1 MNKDQLPI
9 ENNSRHPRVLV
20 FGGLNMGLITKVTRM
35 PEEGETIRGNEFYAS
50 SGGKGATQ
58 AVAASR
64 NIAEVKMIGKVG
76 DDIFGKSLLD
86 TLNNE
91 NIDTDHIGVDSIAST
106 GTGVIIVD
114 SSSQNRVI
122 ATYGANLKC
131 DYEQLQSVNQSVE
144 WADILMLQMEIPFEL
159 SVQAARI
166 AKANNTTVLLD
177 PAPASRIQLN
187 EYQYFDVITPNQIE
201 AEYFTGV
208 KVEDENSAAKAA
220 AILFDRGIGTVII
233 TVGDQGVY
241 YKTEDESG
249 FVPAFKI
256 DSIDTTSAGDAFNG
270 AFASCLTKNMSIYD
284 AVRFGCAAGALAVSK
299 KGVQDSMPYSNDIYS
314 FIENYCR

>member
-1 MNKDQLPI
+1 MNKKQLAV
-9 ENNSRHPRVLV
+9 ENNSCHPRVLV
-20 FGGLNMGLITKVTRM
+20 FGGLNMGLITKVPRM
-35 PEEGETIRGNEFYAS
+35 PEEGETLRGSEFYSS

-64 NIAEVKMIGKVG
+64 NLAEVKMIGKVG
-76 DDIFGKSLLD
+76 DDIFGRSLLD

-91 NIDTDHIGVDSIAST
+91 NIDTAHIGTDGIAST

-131 DYEQLQSVNQSVE
+131 DYQQLQSVNQLID

-177 PAPASRIQLN
+177 PAPASSIQLN

-201 AEYFTGV
+201 AEYFTGL
-208 KVEDENSAAKAA
+208 KVESESSAAKAA
-220 AILFDRGIGTVII
+220 GILFDRGVGIVII
-233 TVGDQGVY
+233 TVGDKGVY
-241 YKTEDESG
+241 YKTQNENG
-249 FVPAFKI
+249 FVDSFKI

-270 AFASCLTKNMSIYD
+270 AFASCLTKDMSIYD
-284 AVRFGCAAGALAVSK
+284 SVRFACAAGALAVSK
-299 KGVQDSMPYSNDIYS
+299 KGVQDSMPYSSDIHS
-314 FIENYCR
+314 FMDNYCR

>member
-1 MNKDQLPI
+1 MNKDQLAV
-9 ENNSRHPRVLV
+9 ENNSCHPRVLV
-20 FGGLNMGLITKVTRM
+20 FGGLNMGLITKLPRM
-35 PEEGETIRGNEFYAS
+35 PEEGETLRGNEFYAS

-64 NIAEVKMIGKVG
+64 NLTEVKMIGKVG
-76 DDIFGKSLLD
+76 DDIFGRSLLD

-91 NIDTDHIGVDSIAST
+91 NIDTGHIATDGIAST

-131 DYEQLQSVNQSVE
+131 DYKQLQSVNQLID

-159 SVQAARI
+159 SVQAARN

-177 PAPASRIQLN
+177 PAPASKIQIN

-201 AEYFTGV
+201 AEYFTGL
-208 KVEDENSAAKAA
+208 KVESESSAAKAA
-220 AILFDRGIGTVII
+220 EILFDRGVETVII

-241 YKTEDESG
+241 YKTQDESG
-249 FVPAFKI
+249 FVDSFKI

-270 AFASCLTKNMSIYD
+270 AFASCLTKDMSIYD
-284 AVRFGCAAGALAVSK
+284 SVRFACAAGALAVSK
-299 KGVQDSMPYSNDIYS
+299 KGVQDSMPYSNDIHS
-314 FIENYCR
+314 FMDNYCR

>member
-1 MNKDQLPI
+1 MNKNQLAV
-9 ENNSRHPRVLV
+9 ENNSCHPRVLV
-20 FGGLNMGLITKVTRM
+20 FGGLNMGLITKVPRM
-35 PEEGETIRGNEFYAS
+35 PEEGETLRGSEFYAS

-64 NIAEVKMIGKVG
+64 NLAEVKMIGKVG
-76 DDIFGKSLLD
+76 DDIFGRSLLD

-91 NIDTDHIGVDSIAST
+91 NIDTGHIATDGIAST

-131 DYEQLQSVNQSVE
+131 DYQQLQSVNQLID

-177 PAPASRIQLN
+177 PAPASSIQLN

-201 AEYFTGV
+201 AEYFTGL
-208 KVEDENSAAKAA
+208 KVESESSAGKASE
-220 AILFDRGIGTVII
+220 ILFDRGVGTVII

-241 YKTEDESG
+241 YKTQDESG
-249 FVPAFKI
+249 FVPSFKI

-270 AFASCLTKNMSIYD
+270 AFASCLTKDMLIYD
-284 AVRFGCAAGALAVSK
+284 SVRFACAAGALAVSK
-299 KGVQDSMPYSNDIYS
+299 KGVQDSMPYSNDIHS
-314 FIENYCR
+314 FMDNYCR

>member
-1 MNKDQLPI
+1 MNKDQLAV
-9 ENNSRHPRVLV
+9 ENNSCHPRVLV
-20 FGGLNMGLITKVTRM
+20 FGGLNMGLITKVPSM
-35 PEEGETIRGNEFYAS
+35 PEEGETLRGNEFYAS

-64 NIAEVKMIGKVG
+64 NLTEVKMIGKVG
-76 DDIFGKSLLD
+76 DDIFGKSLLN

-91 NIDTDHIGVDSIAST
+91 NIHTDHIGIDDIAST

-131 DYEQLQSVNQSVE
+131 DYKQLQSVNQLIE

-177 PAPASRIQLN
+177 PAPASKIQIN

-201 AEYFTGV
+201 AEYFTGL
-208 KVEDENSAAKAA
+208 KVESESSAAKAA
-220 AILFDRGIGTVII
+220 EILFDRGVETVII

-241 YKTEDESG
+241 YKTQDENG
-249 FVPAFKI
+249 FVDSFKI

-270 AFASCLTKNMSIYD
+270 AFASCLTKDMSIYD
-284 AVRFGCAAGALAVSK
+284 SVRFACAAGALAVSK
-299 KGVQDSMPYSNDIYS
+299 KGVQDSMPYSNDIHS
-314 FIENYCR
+314 FMENYCR

>member
-1 MNKDQLPI
+1 MNKKQLAV
-9 ENNSRHPRVLV
+9 ENNSCHPRVLV
-20 FGGLNMGLITKVTRM
+20 FGGLNMGLITKVPRM
-35 PEEGETIRGNEFYAS
+35 PEEGETLRGSEFYSS

-64 NIAEVKMIGKVG
+64 NLAEVKMIGKVG

-91 NIDTDHIGVDSIAST
+91 NIDTAHIGTDGIAST

-131 DYEQLQSVNQSVE
+131 DYQQLQSVNQLID

-177 PAPASRIQLN
+177 PAPASNIQLN

-201 AEYFTGV
+201 AEYFTGL
-208 KVEDENSAAKAA
+208 KVESESSAAKAA
-220 AILFDRGIGTVII
+220 GILFDRGVGTVII

-241 YKTEDESG
+241 YKTQDESG
-249 FVPAFKI
+249 FVPSFKI

-270 AFASCLTKNMSIYD
+270 AFASCLTKDMLIYD
-284 AVRFGCAAGALAVSK
+284 SVRFACAAGALAVSK
-299 KGVQDSMPYSNDIYS
+299 KGVQDSMPYSSDIHS
-314 FIENYCR
+314 FMDNYCR

>member
-1 MNKDQLPI
+1 MNKNQFAVK
-9 ENNSRHPRVLV
+9 NNSCHPRVLV
-20 FGGLNMGLITKVTRM
+20 LGGLNMGLITKVTRM
-35 PEEGETIRGNEFYAS
+35 PEEGETLRGSEFYSS

-64 NIAEVKMIGKVG
+64 NLAEVKMIGKVG
-76 DDIFGKSLLD
+76 DDIFGRSLLD

-91 NIDTDHIGVDSIAST
+91 NIDTGHIGTDGIAST

-131 DYEQLQSVNQSVE
+131 DYQQLQSVNQLID

-177 PAPASRIQLN
+177 PAPASSIQLN

-201 AEYFTGV
+201 AEYFTGL
-208 KVEDENSAAKAA
+208 KVESESSAAKAA
-220 AILFDRGIGTVII
+220 GILFDRGVGTVII

-241 YKTEDESG
+241 YKTQDESG
-249 FVPAFKI
+249 FVPSFKI

-270 AFASCLTKNMSIYD
+270 AFASCLTKDMLIYD
-284 AVRFGCAAGALAVSK
+284 SVRFACAAGALAVSK
-299 KGVQDSMPYSNDIYS
+299 KGVQDSMPYSNDIHS
-314 FIENYCR
+314 FMDNYCR

>member
-1 MNKDQLPI
+1 MNKNQLTVG
-9 ENNSRHPRVLV
+9 NNSCHPRVLV

-35 PEEGETIRGNEFYAS
+35 PEEGETLRGSEFYAS

-64 NIAEVKMIGKVG
+64 NLAEVKMIGKVG

-91 NIDTDHIGVDSIAST
+91 NIDTGHIGTDGIAST

-131 DYEQLQSVNQSVE
+131 DYQQLQSVNQLID

-177 PAPASRIQLN
+177 PAPASNIQMN

-201 AEYFTGV
+201 AEYFTGL
-208 KVEDENSAAKAA
+208 KVENESSAATAA
-220 AILFDRGIGTVII
+220 EILFDRGVGTVII

-241 YKTEDESG
+241 YKTQDESG
-249 FVPAFKI
+249 FVASFKI

-270 AFASCLTKNMSIYD
+270 AFASCLTKDMAIYD
-284 AVRFGCAAGALAVSK
+284 SVRFACAAGALAVSK
-299 KGVQDSMPYSNDIYS
+299 KGVQDSMPYSNDIHS
-314 FIENYCR
+314 FMENYCR

>member
-1 MNKDQLPI
+1 MNKDQLAV
-9 ENNSRHPRVLV
+9 ENNSCHPRVLV
-20 FGGLNMGLITKVTRM
+20 FGGLNMGLITKVPRM
-35 PEEGETIRGNEFYAS
+35 PEEGETLRGSEFYAS

-64 NIAEVKMIGKVG
+64 NLAEVKMIGKVG
-76 DDIFGKSLLD
+76 DDIFGRSLLD

-91 NIDTDHIGVDSIAST
+91 NIDTGHIATDGIAST

-131 DYEQLQSVNQSVE
+131 DYQQLQSVNQLID

-177 PAPASRIQLN
+177 PAPASSIQLN

-201 AEYFTGV
+201 AEYFTGL
-208 KVEDENSAAKAA
+208 KVESESSACKASE
-220 AILFDRGIGTVII
+220 ILFDRGVGTVII

-241 YKTEDESG
+241 YKTQDESG
-249 FVPAFKI
+249 FVPSFKI

-270 AFASCLTKNMSIYD
+270 AFASCLTKDMLIYD
-284 AVRFGCAAGALAVSK
+284 SVRFACAAGALAVSK
-299 KGVQDSMPYSNDIYS
+299 KGVQDSMPYSNDIHS
-314 FIENYCR
+314 FMDNYCR

>member
-1 MNKDQLPI
+1 MNKKQLAV
-9 ENNSRHPRVLV
+9 ENNSCHPRVLV

-35 PEEGETIRGNEFYAS
+35 PEEGETLRGSEFYSA

-64 NIAEVKMIGKVG
+64 NLAEVKMIGKVG

-91 NIDTDHIGVDSIAST
+91 NIDTGHIGTDGIAST

-131 DYEQLQSVNQSVE
+131 DYQQLQSVNQLID

-177 PAPASRIQLN
+177 PAPASNIQMN

-201 AEYFTGV
+201 AEYFTGL
-208 KVEDENSAAKAA
+208 KVESENSAAKAA
-220 AILFDRGIGTVII
+220 EILFDRGVGTVII

-241 YKTEDESG
+241 YKTSDEG
-249 FVPAFKI
+249 VFVPAFKI

-270 AFASCLTKNMSIYD
+270 AFASCITKKMPIYD
-284 AVRFGCAAGALAVSK
+284 SVRIGCAAGALAVSK
-299 KGVQDSMPYSNDIYS
+299 KGVQDSMPYSNEIDS
-314 FIENYCR
+314 FMENYSE

>member
-1 MNKDQLPI
+1 MNKNQFAV
-9 ENNSRHPRVLV
+9 ENNSCHPRVLV
-20 FGGLNMGLITKVTRM
+20 FGGLNMGLITKVPRM
-35 PEEGETIRGNEFYAS
+35 PEEGETLRGIEFYAS

-64 NIAEVKMIGKVG
+64 NLAEVKMIGKVG
-76 DDIFGKSLLD
+76 DDIFGRSLLD

-91 NIDTDHIGVDSIAST
+91 NIDTGHIGTDGIAST

-131 DYEQLQSVNQSVE
+131 DYQQLQSVNQLID

-177 PAPASRIQLN
+177 PAPASSIQLN

-201 AEYFTGV
+201 AEYFTGL
-208 KVEDENSAAKAA
+208 KVESESSAAKAA
-220 AILFDRGIGTVII
+220 GILFDRGVGTVII

-241 YKTEDESG
+241 YKTQDESG
-249 FVPAFKI
+249 FVPSFKI

-270 AFASCLTKNMSIYD
+270 AFASCLTKDMLIYD
-284 AVRFGCAAGALAVSK
+284 SVRFACAAGALAVSK
-299 KGVQDSMPYSNDIYS
+299 KGVQDSMPYSSDIHS
-314 FIENYCR
+314 FMDNYCR

>member
-1 MNKDQLPI
+1 MNKKQLAV
-9 ENNSRHPRVLV
+9 ENNSCHPRVLV
-20 FGGLNMGLITKVTRM
+20 FGGLNMGLITKVPRM
-35 PEEGETIRGNEFYAS
+35 PEEGETLRGSEFYAS

-64 NIAEVKMIGKVG
+64 NLAEVKMIGKVG

-91 NIDTDHIGVDSIAST
+91 NIDTAHIGTDGIAST

-131 DYEQLQSVNQSVE
+131 DYQQLQSVNQLID

-177 PAPASRIQLN
+177 PAPASNIQLN

-201 AEYFTGV
+201 AEYFTGL
-208 KVEDENSAAKAA
+208 KVESESSAAKAA
-220 AILFDRGIGTVII
+220 GILFDRGVGIVII

-241 YKTEDESG
+241 YKTQDESG
-249 FVPAFKI
+249 FVPSFKI

-270 AFASCLTKNMSIYD
+270 AFASCLTKDMLIYD
-284 AVRFGCAAGALAVSK
+284 SVKFACAAGALAVSK
-299 KGVQDSMPYSNDIYS
+299 KGVQDSMPYSNDIHS
-314 FIENYCR
+314 FMDNYCR

>member
-1 MNKDQLPI
+1 MNKKQLAV
-9 ENNSRHPRVLV
+9 ENNSCHPRVLV
-20 FGGLNMGLITKVTRM
+20 FGGLNMGLITKVPRM
-35 PEEGETIRGNEFYAS
+35 PEEGETLRGSEFYAS

-64 NIAEVKMIGKVG
+64 NLAEVKMIGKVG
-76 DDIFGKSLLD
+76 DDIFGRSLLD

-91 NIDTDHIGVDSIAST
+91 NIDTAHIGTDGIAST

-131 DYEQLQSVNQSVE
+131 DYQQLQSVNQLID

-177 PAPASRIQLN
+177 PAPASNIQLN

-201 AEYFTGV
+201 AEYFTGL
-208 KVEDENSAAKAA
+208 KVESESSAAKAA
-220 AILFDRGIGTVII
+220 GILFDRGVGTVII

-241 YKTEDESG
+241 YKTQDESG
-249 FVPAFKI
+249 FVPSFKI

-270 AFASCLTKNMSIYD
+270 AFASSLTKDMLIYD
-284 AVRFGCAAGALAVSK
+284 SVRFACAAGALAVSK
-299 KGVQDSMPYSNDIYS
+299 KGVQDSMPYSNDIHS
-314 FIENYCR
+314 FMDNYCR